1 MLRSRLLWQFVF
13 VSALVAVVIVV
24 KNLALLYQLS
34 LPEPDLNEIRLQT
47 IILGVLSVVAILL
60 VAVVHLRFVRRNIR
74 RLVSGLERV
83 RKGDYPKLLVEGQ
96 DEMAEVIRGFNQMVE
111 ELRTRDNKLK
121 DWAGE
126 REEELV
132 KLSRSLEEERE
143 RLVTVLESIADGLIV
158 LDSEG
163 QVLMVNRRVSEI
175 FGAPREALAGANLS
189 KLIDQ
194 MHHRLVNPESTEEK
208 VRDLLRHPER
218 MDEVTLEL
226 DQPGGQAIRL
236 YCMPVRGA
244 DGRVL
249 GRIAT
254 ALDLGRERE
263 LERMKAEFLST
274 ISHELRTPLTSIKGA
289 IGLIRGGA
297 TGALSVDARELLD
310 IALNNTERLIQVIND
325 ILDIFQLERGQAI
338 INPVAMSLTQS
349 IAHATQQVAH
359 HAETRHIEI
368 ETRFPEALPAVK
380 GDPRRVEQV
389 LINLLSNAIKF
400 STPNH
405 KVIVSVEKQDESVAV
420 SVQDFGRGMTREFQ
434 ERLFRKFEHEKDSLT
449 RESQGAGLGLAISRH
464 IVEAHG
470 GRIWVESE
478 EGRGS
483 TFHFTLPA
491 DGQGLPAKP
500 TREEVRPAAMPR
512 QLILVVDDDEDV
524 ARVIAFVLESLG
536 HRVLRAHNG
545 KEAIELARRHSPD
558 MITLDLV
565 MPDVDGF
572 AVLRQLRANAETAS
586 IPIICISIRPD
597 ATSAIAQGADFYLE
611 KPVDIERLRE
621 VASQAL
627 AGGHR
632 G

>member
-13 VSALVAVVIVV
+13 VSAVVAAVIIA

-47 IILGVLSVVAILL
+47 IILGVLAVTAILL
-60 VAVVHLRFVRRNIR
+60 VSVVHLRFVRRNIR

-83 RKGDYPKLLVEGQ
+83 RKGDYPKLLVEGR
-96 DEMAEVIRGFNQMVE
+96 DEMAEVVRGFNQMVE
-111 ELRTRDNKLK
+111 ELRSRDDKLK
-121 DWAGE
+121 DWAGA

-163 QVLMVNRRVSEI
+163 QVLMVNKRVSEI

-338 INPVAMSLTQS
+338 ISPVAMSLSQS
-349 IAHATQQVAH
+349 IALATQQVAH

-405 KVIVSVEKQDESVAV
+405 KVIVSVEKQEEAVAV
-420 SVQDFGRGMTREFQ
+420 SVQDFGRGMTRDFQ
-434 ERLFRKFEHEKDSLT
+434 DRLFRKFEHEKDSLT
-449 RESQGAGLGLAISRH
+449 RESQGAGLGLAICRH
-464 IVEAHG
+464 IIEAHG

-478 EGRGS
+478 EGHGS

-500 TREEVRPAAMPR
+500 TREEAHPVAMPR

-524 ARVIAFVLESLG
+524 ARVIAFVFESLG

-572 AVLRQLRANAETAS
+572 AVLRQLRANPETS
-586 IPIICISIRPD
+586 KIPIVCISIRPD

-611 KPVDIERLRE
+611 KPVDIEKLRD

-627 AGGHR
+627 TAGHR

>member
-1 MLRSRLLWQFVF
+1 
-13 VSALVAVVIVV
+13 
-24 KNLALLYQLS
+24 
-34 LPEPDLNEIRLQT
+34 
-47 IILGVLSVVAILL
+47 
-60 VAVVHLRFVRRNIR
+60 RNIR

-96 DEMAEVIRGFNQMVE
+96 DEMAELIRGFNQMVE
-111 ELRTRDNKLK
+111 ELRSRDDKLK
-121 DWAGE
+121 NWAGE
-126 REEELV
+126 REQELV
-132 KLSRSLEEERE
+132 RLSRSLEEERE

-163 QVLMVNRRVSEI
+163 QVLMVNKRVSEI

-218 MDEVTLEL
+218 MDEITLEL

-349 IAHATQQVAH
+349 IAHATQQVAQ

-368 ETRFPEALPAVK
+368 ETHFPEALPAVK

-400 STPNH
+400 SAPNH
-405 KVIVSVEKQDESVAV
+405 KVVVSVEKQDRSVAV

-434 ERLFRKFEHEKDSLT
+434 DRLFRKFEHEKDSLT

-470 GRIWVESE
+470 GRIWV
-478 EGRGS
+478 
-483 TFHFTLPA
+483 
-491 DGQGLPAKP
+491 
-500 TREEVRPAAMPR
+500 
-512 QLILVVDDDEDV
+512 
-524 ARVIAFVLESLG
+524 
-536 HRVLRAHNG
+536 
-545 KEAIELARRHSPD
+545 
-558 MITLDLV
+558 
-565 MPDVDGF
+565 
-572 AVLRQLRANAETAS
+572 
-586 IPIICISIRPD
+586 
-597 ATSAIAQGADFYLE
+597 
-611 KPVDIERLRE
+611 
-621 VASQAL
+621 
-627 AGGHR
+627 
-632 G
+632 